1 MRTKSPAGRRQ
12 KMKKSV
18 KLLKLIVLTLVIS
31 ILSLSAISCGN
42 AKDDNVLKVGME
54 CCYQPYNWTQLS
66 DVDGAVP
73 INGKKNMYA
82 NGYDVKIAKKLADA
96 LGKNVFGG
104 AVVQISGYVKSN
116 RLFSTDPSE
125 YSNTRV
131 IVAKIKLDDASS
143 FKNLIGSQVNVRI
156 LLK

>member
-1 MRTKSPAGRRQ
+1 MF
-12 KMKKSV
+12 V
-18 KLLKLIVLTLVIS
+18 
-31 ILSLSAISCGN
+31 N
-42 AKDDNVLKVGME
+42 AEVYVADIAKIKVGDRAE
-54 CCYQPYNWTQLS
+54 IT
-66 DVDGAVP
+66 
-73 INGKKNMYA
+73 
-82 NGYDVKIAKKLADA
+82 ADA
-96 LGKNVFGG
+96 LGKKVFGG